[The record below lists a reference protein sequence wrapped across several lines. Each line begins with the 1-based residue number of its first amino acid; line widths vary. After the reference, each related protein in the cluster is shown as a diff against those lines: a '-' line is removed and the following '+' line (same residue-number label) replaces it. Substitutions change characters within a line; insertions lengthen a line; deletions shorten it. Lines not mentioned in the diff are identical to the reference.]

1 MATNRQEV
9 ISYQLS
15 LLLLVLPRRHHL
27 FRVASAVLVHDLR
40 VAAGSSVGA
49 LTVQFFIN
57 LVVNM
62 LYVKLQIFLILNIDI
77 IKELRSTCS
86 ASNLS
91 ALEALNVL
99 WIHRG
104 LDLIVM
110 NCVSSLHISRVHSTT
125 CLWSTSYV

>member
-1 MATNRQEV
+1 VTTNRQEV

-15 LLLLVLPRRHHL
+15 LLLLVLPRRHNL
-27 FRVASAVLVHDLR
+27 FGVTSAILVHYLR
-40 VAAGSSVGA
+40 VAAGSSVRA

-57 LVVNM
+57 LVINM

-91 ALEALNVL
+91 ALEALTL
-99 WIHRG
+99 
-104 LDLIVM
+104 
-110 NCVSSLHISRVHSTT
+110 VHQ
-125 CLWSTSYV
+125 LYWM